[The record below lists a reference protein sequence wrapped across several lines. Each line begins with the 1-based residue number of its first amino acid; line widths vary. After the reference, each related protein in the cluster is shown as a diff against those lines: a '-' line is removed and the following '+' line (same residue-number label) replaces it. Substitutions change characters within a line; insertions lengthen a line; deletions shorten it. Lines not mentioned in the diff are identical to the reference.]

1 MVLQWPVESVD
12 LNLRGITTT
21 PVYSAPNSYFDGT
34 LPSFINVSKLN
45 FLLGKDIMKYIIF
58 LAISLLMTNIAY
70 ADTEMKT
77 YPKESC
83 QEIYKAIGTF
93 VHLADGE
100 WKKGDGKMAMFY
112 STASANYAT
121 IYQTV
126 CKK

>member
-1 MVLQWPVESVD
+1 
-12 LNLRGITTT
+12 
-21 PVYSAPNSYFDGT
+21 
-34 LPSFINVSKLN
+34 
-45 FLLGKDIMKYIIF
+45 MKYITC
-58 LAISLLMTNIAY
+58 LAIGLLMTNIAY
-70 ADTEMKT
+70 AGTEIKT

-93 VHLADGE
+93 LVLADGE
-100 WKKGDGKMAMFY
+100 WKKGNGEVAMFY